1 MHLPD
6 PQLTSPTNVVPAE
19 VALDP
24 AAVVPGALELLPR
37 SDLDPFERLAMA
49 FLAKYTPN
57 SARAY
62 QSDLQAWAGWTL
74 AVAGVHPLQARRHH
88 VAAWV
93 RQLTGNPTPRTGKPL
108 AASSV
113 ARRLACLSKF
123 YGYGLEVG
131 VLTHSP
137 VPHVRRPKVSEESA
151 SVGLSRDGLGRVL
164 DTAAAHSPRSSAL
177 VHLLAFNGLRIT
189 EALNADVDD
198 LVHDRGHRALRIT
211 RKGGKVGRVAIA
223 PVTSRALD
231 TYLAERTSGPIFLNR
246 DGTTRLSYSS
256 AYEQLRRL
264 AKAAGVPGAA
274 AIHPHSFRHTFATE
288 ALDAG
293 AALQDVQD
301 ALGHADPRTT
311 RRYDR
316 PRNRLDK
323 DPTYALAAAMGRL

>member
-1 MHLPD
+1 MTVDQQHQPS
-6 PQLTSPTNVVPAE
+6 TGSA
-19 VALDP
+19 
-24 AAVVPGALELLPR
+24 ELLPAGPASAAVGALR
-37 SDLDPFERLAMA
+37 VLPRPDLDPYERLALA
-49 FLAKYTPN
+49 FLAEYPAN

-62 QSDLQAWAGWTL
+62 RSDLQAWAAWTL
-74 AVAGVHPLQARRHH
+74 TVARVHPFDARRHH

-93 RQLTGNPTPRTGKPL
+93 RQLTTEPSPRTGKPL
-108 AASSV
+108 AAASV
-113 ARRLACLSKF
+113 ARRLACLSRF

-137 VPHVRRPKVSEESA
+137 VPHVRRPTVSQDSA
-151 SVGLSRDGLGRVL
+151 AVGLSRDELGRVL
-164 DTAAAHSPRSSAL
+164 DTAAAHSPRASAL

-198 LVHDRGHRALRIT
+198 LVHDRGHRALRVT
-211 RKGGKVGRVAIA
+211 RKGGKAGRVAIA

-231 TYLAERTSGPIFLNR
+231 TYLAGRTTGPIFLNQT
-246 DGTTRLSYSS
+246 GTARLSYTA

-264 AKAAGVPGAA
+264 AKAAGVAGADTV
-274 AIHPHSFRHTFATE
+274 HPHSFRHTFATE

-301 ALGHADPRTT
+301 ALGHVDPRTT

-316 PRNRLDK
+316 SRNRLDK